1 MERAILICDTLR
13 IRHVPNDRRGIL
25 EIYVEGAELMESEI
39 IDRPYG
45 WRCDRNGGG
54 SEGDRSPSMLE
65 IMTKSIDR
73 DDPSRKERYLKT
85 LSCQNYTISEEGDDR
100 HITLL

>member
-25 EIYVEGAELMESEI
+25 EIYVEGAELIESEI
-39 IDRPYG
+39 IDRPY
-45 WRCDRNGGG
+45 RYHCDRTGG